1 MDRHNEKEHCPGN
14 VVGIT
19 HQLVPAAEPVIWQL
33 GAFRNAQKA
42 AGRGKVSAIR
52 LAVENE
58 AGIKPAGRFAVEV
71 FRLFNKRVFFKGPKA
86 R

>member
-42 AGRGKVSAIR
+42 AGRGKVSAAR
-52 LAVENE
+52 LTLQKGQAP
-58 AGIKPAGRFAVEV
+58 KPAAQFAAALFRV
-71 FRLFNKRVFFKGPKA
+71 FHKRVFFKGPKA

>member
-42 AGRGKVSAIR
+42 AGRGKVGAARISTLQDSKLRPSAR
-52 LAVENE
+52 LAVEW
-58 AGIKPAGRFAVEV
+58 
-71 FRLFNKRVFFKGPKA
+71 FRLFHKRVFFKGPKA